1 MTWNG
6 KHPVVEVVTTTYQT
20 GVTLTQEGMATVE
33 AQLKRLPDLGKWF
46 VDILSPSLAIRNT

>member
-6 KHPVVEVVTTTYQT
+6 KHPVVEVVTTIYQT

-33 AQLKRLPDLGKWF
+33 AQLKRLPDLGK
-46 VDILSPSLAIRNT
+46 